1 MNLSQLHK
9 GQTAYIAT
17 VQGSPSFRLRLEEMG
32 FVPGQEVTCSYSSP
46 LGTPIVYAMLGQ
58 KVALRRSEAQQIS
71 VTPTM
76 SEALAAS
83 EGSAADEA
91 PAWHYVGGGTSGQR
105 PMSCD
110 ATHCHGCSACGNGN
124 QEADDEAVEGE
135 LTLALIGNP
144 NCGKTAFFNVASDS
158 HERTGNYAG
167 ITVGSVVRRVNFE
180 GHPLRIIDLPG
191 TYSLRAFSPEEA
203 FVANELS
210 KGNIDV
216 IINVLDVT
224 NLERNLLLTLQLQA
238 KGIPMVGALNMY
250 DEFQQSGSQLDVE
263 ALAERLGIPV
273 VPTVASKGKGVQQT
287 LREAICQ
294 AHQKEKST
302 AKEAVAQPF
311 ASQIGMLASS
321 KGKSKGVAARPKI
334 ETSLGKRQQ
343 NDPHAAVH
351 ALLDGIYEIREG
363 RAHRWTAWADRW
375 VVSSPLGY
383 MLFFL
388 LMGFIFYATFSL
400 GAYPMDWMDSGV
412 HALADWL
419 NDLLPHG
426 MVRDLLVDGIIGGVG
441 SVIVFLPNILILY
454 FFISILEDSGYLS
467 RAALLADPLFRRI
480 GLHGKSFVPMLM
492 GFGCS
497 VPAVMATRTI
507 ENRKSRLMTM
517 MVLPFMSC
525 SARLPVYTILS
536 AAFFPDHAAL
546 VMLGLYAGGILV
558 AALAATGLQ
567 RLFHRGEQSHF
578 VMEMPPYR
586 MPVASAIL
594 RHTWEKGREYLN
606 KMGGII
612 LVASIVIWALG
623 YFPHSDDPNITPAQ
637 QQEQSW
643 LGQVGHAISP
653 IIEPLG
659 YDWHMG
665 VGLVAGTGAKELMVT
680 SLGVLYNC
688 PTDAEAEEAEAGGD
702 EEVAAAA
709 TTQRLGD
716 ALRQSGITAAGA
728 LSYLVFALL
737 YFPCLATIAAIRA
750 ESGHWRYAVFTS
762 VYTTCVAYVAAFLV
776 YRIAMLC
783 GL

>member
-1 MNLSQLHK
+1 MNLAQLHK
-9 GQTAYIAT
+9 GQTAYISS
-17 VQGSPSFRLRLEEMG
+17 VQGGPSFRLRLEEMG

-58 KVALRRSEAQQIS
+58 KVALRRSEALQIS
-71 VTPTM
+71 IAPTM
-76 SEALAAS
+76 SEALAAN
-83 EGSAADEA
+83 EGSSADET
-91 PAWHYVGGGTSGQR
+91 PAWQYAGGSAGGQR
-105 PMSCD
+105 PISCD
-110 ATHCHGCSACGNGN
+110 ATHCRGCSACGHGN
-124 QEADDEAVEGE
+124 QVAGEEPVEGE

-144 NCGKTAFFNVASDS
+144 NCGKTAFFNVASGS

-167 ITVGSVVRRVNFE
+167 ITVGSVVRRTNFE

-238 KGIPMVGALNMY
+238 KGIPMVGILNMY
-250 DEFQQSGSQLDVE
+250 DEFEQSGSQLDVE
-263 ALAERLGIPV
+263 KLAERLGMPL
-273 VPTVASKGKGVQQT
+273 VPTVASKGKGVQQA
-287 LREAICQ
+287 LREAICL
-294 AHQKEKST
+294 AHQTAQHST
-302 AKEAVAQPF
+302 KDYTAQPIAF
-311 ASQIGMLASS
+311 QRSEKLLS
-321 KGKSKGVAARPKI
+321 KGKYSGVSARPQVKQAVASP
-334 ETSLGKRQQ
+334 EQA
-343 NDPHAAVH
+343 DPHAAVH

-363 RAHRWTAWADRW
+363 RAHRLTAWADRW

-383 MLFFL
+383 LLFIL

-400 GAYPMDWMDSGV
+400 GSYPMDWMDSGV
-412 HALADWL
+412 QALADWL
-419 NDLLPHG
+419 NGVLPQG

-546 VMLGLYAGGILV
+546 VMLGLYGGGILV
-558 AALAATGLQ
+558 AALVASGLQ

-623 YFPHSDDPNITPAQ
+623 YFPHSDDPDITPAQ

-653 IIEPLG
+653 VIEPLG

-688 PTDAEAEEAEAGGD
+688 PTDAETEEAELAGS
-702 EEVAAAA
+702 EEVATAA

-750 ESGHWRYAVFTS
+750 ESGHWRYALFTS
-762 VYTTCVAYVAAFLV
+762 IYTTCVAYVVAFVV
-776 YRIAMLC
+776 YRVAMLC